1 MDAAPPPLSI
11 LRHALA
17 DPLSAAATKVEVL
30 VARLT
35 REAPALSAR
44 ASDVARDLED
54 AGRLLDLLPA
64 LVAIAAEAPGRL
76 PLSELACVAG
86 ASAAPESTATFLM
99 ARSEAAAD
107 AVRRVAAFGR
117 SRGAEPR
124 VTARR
129 TSSHGEVV
137 VAPLGAAPA
146 EPVERLLRLPREVPE
161 AETLF
166 LAYASLVADGGS
178 LALAERDG
186 LLHATLAWPLAGEE
200 A

>member
-30 VARLT
+30 VGRLA

-76 PLSELACVAG
+76 PLSDLAKPEG
-86 ASAAPESTATFLM
+86 ASVAPESRTTFLRV
-99 ARSEAAAD
+99 RSESAAD

-124 VTARR
+124 VRASR
-129 TSSHGEVV
+129 TSTHGEIV
-137 VAPLGAAPA
+137 VAPLGPAPA

-161 AETLF
+161 AEALF
-166 LAYASLVADGGS
+166 LAYAALVADGGS
-178 LALAERDG
+178 LGLAVEDG
-186 LLHATLAWPLAGEE
+186 VLRATLAWPLAGEE